1 MGGQPWGIS
10 TSHALQYN
18 VIFVRCCSS
27 VVTCNYPN
35 AAECAAYKTACYC
48 SNAAM
53 CICCCTWHVP
63 TSASICNHWNK
74 SFFMCCCC
82 YCMCCSFATA
92 ACAVAWLCF
101 IVAVAHAGHTRSS
114 LQVLWHW
121 QLVLHL
127 KRPLAMAGALCMR
140 YAYFPFLCLV
150 TAKWML
156 CSPLCWVD

>member
-27 VVTCNYPN
+27 VVTCNYRN

-114 LQVLWHW
+114 LQVLWP
-121 QLVLHL
+121 LTVGAAFEETSCNGRCTLHEVCIL
-127 KRPLAMAGALCMR
+127 
-140 YAYFPFLCLV
+140 PFSVSCH
-150 TAKWML
+150 
-156 CSPLCWVD
+156 C